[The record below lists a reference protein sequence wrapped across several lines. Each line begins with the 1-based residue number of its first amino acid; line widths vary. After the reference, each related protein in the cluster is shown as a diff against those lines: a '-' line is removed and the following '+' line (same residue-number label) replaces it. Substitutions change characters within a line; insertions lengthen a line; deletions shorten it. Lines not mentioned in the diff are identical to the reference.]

1 MPGKTGHGKGKYTP
15 VGKKKKSRRVSLATT
30 VHEPP
35 VSSPEVPASSEAV
48 KTPVVPA
55 TPVRYPYIYS
65 ELRRI
70 GILSGVILAILVVL
84 TLVLS

>member
-1 MPGKTGHGKGKYTP
+1 MPGKTGHGKRKHTAL
-15 VGKKKKSRRVSLATT
+15 GKKKKSRRVSPAMAEQ
-30 VHEPP
+30 EPP
-35 VSSPEVPASSEAV
+35 VSSSEVPASSGAV
-48 KTPVVPA
+48 STPVTPA

-70 GILSGVILAILVVL
+70 GILSGIILAILVVL

>member
-1 MPGKTGHGKGKYTP
+1 MPGKTGRGKRKHTP
-15 VGKKKKSRRVSLATT
+15 LGKKKKGRRVSPAMAA
-30 VHEPP
+30 HEPL

-48 KTPVVPA
+48 KTPVTPA